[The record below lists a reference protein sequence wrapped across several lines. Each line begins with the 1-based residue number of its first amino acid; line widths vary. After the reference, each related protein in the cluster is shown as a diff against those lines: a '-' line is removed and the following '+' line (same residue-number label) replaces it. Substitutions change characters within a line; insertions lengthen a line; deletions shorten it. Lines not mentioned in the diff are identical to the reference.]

1 MAGMSSLRRFAV
13 ILLFCGACST
23 QSNRAP
29 ATELSAPVVEKGNID
44 KGRTLYITCSACHG
58 DSGEGKAHLHAPSL
72 ANLDPWYA
80 FTQLKN
86 FKKGIRGYLSQ
97 DSTGLQMATVAQLLK
112 DTTEMQDVIAY
123 IETLA
128 DVKVISAAAGDIR
141 KGERTYQTLCGSCH
155 GPGAKGNE
163 LMHAPRLNGLEPWY
177 IKSQI
182 TKFKTSLRGA
192 HPEDA
197 FGAPMVPMM
206 ALLKDEQAID
216 DVIAYIQST
225 VPTVGQ

>member
-1 MAGMSSLRRFAV
+1 MSSLCRFVV
-13 ILLFCGACST
+13 ILLCCVSCT
-23 QSNRAP
+23 SKTNHSPPLTEISAP
-29 ATELSAPVVEKGNID
+29 ASQKGNIE
-44 KGRTLYITCSACHG
+44 KGKVLYRTCSACHG
-58 DSGEGKAHLHAPSL
+58 ETAEGNAKLHAPAL
-72 ANLDPWYA
+72 ANLDSWYA
-80 FTQLKN
+80 YRQLKN
-86 FKKGIRGYLSQ
+86 FKKGIRGYLPQ
-97 DSTGLQMATVAQLLK
+97 DTTGVQMATMAQSLK
-112 DTTEMQDVIAY
+112 DTTEMLDLIAY

-128 DVKVISAAAGDIR
+128 DVKLVTTATGDIK

-177 IKSQI
+177 LKSQI

-192 HPEDA
+192 HPDDVY
-197 FGAPMVPMM
+197 GAPMVPMM

-225 VPTVGQ
+225 VPIVSQ

>member
-1 MAGMSSLRRFAV
+1 MSSLRRFAV
-13 ILLFCGACST
+13 ILLCCGACST
-23 QSNRAP
+23 QSNRTP
-29 ATELSAPVVEKGNID
+29 ATEISGPVVEKGNID
-44 KGRTLYITCSACHG
+44 KGKALYVTCSTCHG
-58 DSGEGKAHLHAPSL
+58 DSGEGKAQLHAPSL

-80 FTQLKN
+80 FRQLKN

-97 DSTGLQMATVAQLLK
+97 DSTGVQMATMAQSLK

-128 DVKVISAAAGDIR
+128 DVKVITAATGDIK

-177 IKSQI
+177 IKIQI

-197 FGAPMVPMM
+197 YGAPMVPMM

>member
-1 MAGMSSLRRFAV
+1 MSSLFRFAV
-13 ILLFCGACST
+13 ILLCCVGCTSKRN
-23 QSNRAP
+23 QAP
-29 ATELSAPVVEKGNID
+29 ATEISPPAAQRGDID
-44 KGRTLYITCSACHG
+44 RGKALYRTCSTCHG
-58 DSGEGKAHLHAPSL
+58 DSGEGNTRLRAPGL

-80 FTQLKN
+80 FRQLKN
-86 FKKGIRGYLSQ
+86 FKNGIRGYLSK
-97 DSTGLQMATVAQLLK
+97 DSTGVQMATMAQSLK

-128 DVKVISAAAGDIR
+128 DVKVITAATGDIK

-197 FGAPMVPMM
+197 YGAPMVPMM

-225 VPTVGQ
+225 IPTVGQ

>member
-1 MAGMSSLRRFAV
+1 MSSLRRFAV
-13 ILLFCGACST
+13 ILLCCFACTSKRN
-23 QSNRAP
+23 QAP
-29 ATELSAPVVEKGNID
+29 ATDISAHEPQRGNIERG
-44 KGRTLYITCSACHG
+44 KALYRTCSTCHG
-58 DSGEGKAHLHAPSL
+58 DSGEGKAQLHAPTL

-80 FTQLKN
+80 FRQLKN

-97 DSTGLQMATVAQLLK
+97 DSTGVQMATMAQSLK
-112 DTTEMQDVIAY
+112 DTTEMMDVVAY

-128 DVKVISAAAGDIR
+128 DVKVITAATGDIK

-225 VPTVGQ
+225 IPTVGE

>member
-1 MAGMSSLRRFAV
+1 MSGLRRFAV
-13 ILLFCGACST
+13 ILLCCGACST
-23 QSNRAP
+23 QSNRTP
-29 ATELSAPVVEKGNID
+29 ATEISGSVEKGNID
-44 KGRTLYITCSACHG
+44 KGRALYVTCSTCHG
-58 DSGEGKAHLHAPSL
+58 ASGEGRAQLHAPNL

-80 FTQLKN
+80 FRQLKN

-97 DSTGLQMATVAQLLK
+97 DSTGVQMATMAQSLK
-112 DTTEMQDVIAY
+112 DTTEMLDVIAY

-128 DVKVISAAAGDIR
+128 DVKVITAATGDI
-141 KGERTYQTLCGSCH
+141 KNGERTYQTVCGSCH
-155 GPGAKGNE
+155 GAGAKGNE

-197 FGAPMVPMM
+197 YGAPMVPMM

-216 DVIAYIQST
+216 DVIAYIRST
-225 VPTVGQ
+225 VLTVGQ

>member
-1 MAGMSSLRRFAV
+1 MSSLRRFAV
-13 ILLFCGACST
+13 ILLCCGACST
-23 QSNRAP
+23 QSNRTPTA
-29 ATELSAPVVEKGNID
+29 EISGPVVEKGNID
-44 KGRTLYITCSACHG
+44 NGKALYVTCSTCHG
-58 DSGEGKAHLHAPSL
+58 DSGEGKVQLHAPGL
-72 ANLDPWYA
+72 TNLDPWYV
-80 FTQLKN
+80 FRQLKN
-86 FKKGIRGYLSQ
+86 FKKGIRGYVSQ
-97 DSTGLQMATVAQLLK
+97 DSTGVQMATMAQSLK
-112 DTTEMQDVIAY
+112 DTAEMQDVIAY

-128 DVKVISAAAGDIR
+128 DVKVITAATGDIK

-177 IKSQI
+177 IKIQI

-197 FGAPMVPMM
+197 YGAPMVPMM

-216 DVIAYIQST
+216 DVIAYIHS

>member
-1 MAGMSSLRRFAV
+1 MSSLRRFAV
-13 ILLFCGACST
+13 IMLCCFACTSKNTTPATDLSQPRT
-23 QSNRAP
+23 QS
-29 ATELSAPVVEKGNID
+29 ENIERG
-44 KGRTLYITCSACHG
+44 KALYLTCGTCHG
-58 DSGEGKAHLHAPSL
+58 DSGEGKASVQAPSL
-72 ANLDPWYA
+72 TNLDSWYA

-97 DSTGLQMATVAQLLK
+97 DSTGVQMAAMAQSLK
-112 DTTEMQDVIAY
+112 DTTEMRDVIAY

-128 DVKVISAAAGDIR
+128 DVKVLTGATGDIK
-141 KGERTYQTLCGSCH
+141 KGERTYQTVCGSCH

-177 IKSQI
+177 IKRQV
-182 TKFKTSLRGA
+182 TKFKSSLRGA
-192 HPEDA
+192 HPEDVY
-197 FGAPMVPMM
+197 GAPMVPMM

-225 VPTVGQ
+225 VPTVSP